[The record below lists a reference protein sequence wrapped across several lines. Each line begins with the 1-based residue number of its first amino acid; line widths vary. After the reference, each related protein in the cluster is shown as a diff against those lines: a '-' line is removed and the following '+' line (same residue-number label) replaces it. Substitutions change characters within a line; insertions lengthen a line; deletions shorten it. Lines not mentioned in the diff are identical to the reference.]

1 LLFNPKYIGSILPFV
16 LGLIIFIASAIKVQY
31 ARLLMNMNNKV
42 WKATMLV
49 AMISGICGFFLIINP
64 FMAATLVT
72 KAIGIYVVIYS
83 ILDIISTLSIS
94 KYAKDVEEIKEAKIE
109 EIKK

>member
-1 LLFNPKYIGSILPFV
+1 
-16 LGLIIFIASAIKVQY
+16 
-31 ARLLMNMNNKV
+31 M
-42 WKATMLV
+42 
-49 AMISGICGFFLIINP
+49 
-64 FMAATLVT
+64 
-72 KAIGIYVVIYS
+72 YS